1 MIFISTL
8 PKETICSIC
17 ILYRQIKWGFW
28 FNWEKREA
36 SCMWNINCVNH
47 FFLWLHPNLLTIF
60 CWLKRIIQQRRLC
73 SSIFQIIIIQI
84 IFINASEVCFNCEI
98 ADVIFMYS
106 LKLAA
111 INPVWKNMFG
121 KILSGYLVMHTSI
134 RIYKLKN
141 SERIMN

>member
-8 PKETICSIC
+8 PKETICPIF

-47 FFLWLHPNLLTIF
+47 FFLWLHTNLLTIF
-60 CWLKRIIQQRRLC
+60 YWLKRSIQQRRIH
-73 SSIFQIIIIQI
+73 SSIFRVMKYHR
-84 IFINASEVCFNCEI
+84 IFINTPEACFYCEI
-98 ADVIFMYS
+98 ADAIFMYS

-111 INPVWKNMFG
+111 IIPVCENPCLG
-121 KILSGYLVMHTSI
+121 KSCSALVMQTSI
-134 RIYKLKN
+134 RI
-141 SERIMN
+141 

>member
-1 MIFISTL
+1 M
-8 PKETICSIC
+8 
-17 ILYRQIKWGFW
+17 
-28 FNWEKREA
+28 
-36 SCMWNINCVNH
+36 
-47 FFLWLHPNLLTIF
+47 LLKYVLT
-60 CWLKRIIQQRRLC
+60 
-73 SSIFQIIIIQI
+73 
-84 IFINASEVCFNCEI
+84 EI